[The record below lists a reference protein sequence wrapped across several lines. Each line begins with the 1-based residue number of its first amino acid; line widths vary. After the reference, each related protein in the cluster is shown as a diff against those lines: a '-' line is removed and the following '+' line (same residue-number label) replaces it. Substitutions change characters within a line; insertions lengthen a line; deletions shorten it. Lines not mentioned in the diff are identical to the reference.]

1 MILQFTTIQGVT
13 KNHNCSVSPK
23 QKETLEI
30 IVQTTKMFKT
40 SFYTRVSNVWNNYV
54 KLRNLYLPMLTY
66 NIVHAIFWLHI
77 LHNSSYMAFKK
88 FNTEFES
95 SSAPRYVI
103 VHNDVTYPHTKFD

>member
-1 MILQFTTIQGVT
+1 
-13 KNHNCSVSPK
+13 
-23 QKETLEI
+23 
-30 IVQTTKMFKT
+30 
-40 SFYTRVSNVWNNYV
+40 
-54 KLRNLYLPMLTY
+54 MLTY